1 MPLILAICCVAALG
15 LITYIS
21 VKRKRD
27 RQEMEQ
33 HCIVPEDLHTLLTS
47 TQEVLLYDV
56 RQPLDLLADPEI
68 IPGATRIA
76 PKEIIENPSLIPKEK
91 DAVVYCTCPSDE
103 TSKSIARQAAA
114 LGFLKVKFLRGG
126 LGAWKAKGYPVV
138 PYEKPFHLDTGT

>member
-1 MPLILAICCVAALG
+1 M
-15 LITYIS
+15 
-21 VKRKRD
+21 
-27 RQEMEQ
+27 
-33 HCIVPEDLHTLLTS
+33 
-47 TQEVLLYDV
+47 
-56 RQPLDLLADPEI
+56 RQPLDLLTDPEI